1 MSQYFLVTAG
11 GTGMRC
17 LQSFM
22 QLCALGMFPNK
33 NISILLM
40 ETDAE
45 NKDKANAE
53 QLLSWY
59 NFLQGKK
66 ASEEPKDGKAQMDD
80 VKATESSLVGEYF
93 SANIDLHVFVPDYSK
108 DDSRSFKV
116 LSQVERGDSEINHK
130 LANIFYEEGVQEF
143 DLGHGYRAQTHL
155 GSYLMYHAVI
165 QEIRSSMAD
174 DIYKGKSELYRFI
187 TKVQT
192 ASAGEGARVFAL
204 GSTFG
209 GTGASSIPIITRAIT
224 DACKILTG
232 DKISMEKI
240 YYGATVLSAYF
251 KFPPPSDSHLKK
263 DKIIANSIFFEHNSA
278 SALMYYVNDGTI
290 KKTYKRMYILGWGGK
305 GFIWNNT
312 DDYKIEYLGKPK
324 NNTDKTATGGKAQEN
339 PCHILELLGAFAAKH
354 FFEEQTTSSKELP
367 NISETQFRYKSF
379 ELDGVGDNLMPKIE
393 WEDLFSVV
401 KPAKQDG
408 KNAPKIHDQMKD
420 NFMGMVVFAAIINS
434 TFEGKISNF
443 LSCLQAHGVVFEL
456 TEKEIESI
464 DAYLQYFYS
473 SKSQQND
480 GVVPGWF
487 KQIYLTFH
495 SIKSEPGNKFLGI
508 PAGILSAAENGE
520 KWYLALEKGAPN
532 EKKAQDLFITTFM
545 QTGTTGGNFQT
556 LMNNLRAT
564 ISKLGI
570 KNELAEQII
579 EKK

>member
-17 LQSFM
+17 LQSFI
-22 QLCALGMFPNK
+22 QLCALGMFPKK
-33 NISILLM
+33 NITILLM

-59 NFLQGKK
+59 HFLQGKAK
-66 ASEEPKDGKAQMDD
+66 TEEPKDKSNESAEN
-80 VKATESSLVGEYF
+80 KSTESSLVGDYF
-93 SANIDLHVFVPDYSK
+93 SANVELCVFVPDYSK

-116 LSQVERGDSEINHK
+116 LSQVERGNSEINHK

-165 QEIRSSMAD
+165 QEIRQAIAD
-174 DIYKGKSELYRFI
+174 DVYKGKSELYRFI

-224 DACKILTG
+224 DSCKILTG

-251 KFPPPSDSHLKK
+251 KFPPPSDNHLKK
-263 DKIIANSIFFEHNSA
+263 DKVIANSIFFEHNSA

-305 GFIWNNT
+305 GFVWNNT
-312 DDYKIEYLGKPK
+312 DEYKIDFLGKAK
-324 NNTDKTATGGKAQEN
+324 NSTEKTATGGKAQEN

-354 FFEEQTTSSKELP
+354 FFEEQTTSKDELP
-367 NISETQFRYKSF
+367 TIQETQFRYKSF
-379 ELDGVGDNLMPKIE
+379 ELDGVGDNLAPKIE
-393 WEDLFSVV
+393 WEDLFSV
-401 KPAKQDG
+401 KIPAKQDS
-408 KNAPKIHDQMKD
+408 KNTVKVHDQMKD
-420 NFMGMVVFAAIINS
+420 NFMGMVVFAGIVNS
-434 TFEGKISNF
+434 AFEGKITNF
-443 LSCLQAHGVVFEL
+443 LSCLNAHGVTFEL
-456 TEKEIESI
+456 TEKETESI

-473 SKSQQND
+473 GKSQQND
-480 GVVPGWF
+480 GNVPGWF

-495 SIKSEPGNKFLGI
+495 SIKSEPGKMFLGI
-508 PAGILSAAENGE
+508 PAGVLSAGENGE
-520 KWYLALEKGAPN
+520 KWYLAMEGDALDA
-532 EKKAQDLFITTFM
+532 KKAENLFITEFLK
-545 QTGTTGGNFQT
+545 TGTQGGNFNA
-556 LMNNLRAT
+556 LMGALRAT
-564 ISKLGI
+564 ITAIGI
-570 KNELAEQII
+570 KNELAEKLI